1 MAEPQQNSSIT
12 AAFPA
17 PPPFYKHFT
26 ETNFTRFAEL
36 QADSN
41 TDLDDTKDNG
51 KPSGSL
57 LDLPPELRYLQ
68 PPPPPSNGRYR
79 SFGEDRSLAAPLIPL
94 PDETSALYTS
104 PPTPAS
110 LVQLTRSILLNFLE
124 LVHILATNPSA
135 TEYGPKWDDLRD
147 LFRNA
152 HQAVNEYRPH
162 QAREALIL
170 MMEAQVERG
179 RREREGIAELR
190 TRVDEMLGGL
200 GEGLDE
206 SEQEENGVNG
216 TGSGRGI
223 GRGEDEEWEREMEDE
238 KRMWEVLRED
248 LGS

>member
-1 MAEPQQNSSIT
+1 MAEPQTSSSIT

-26 ETNFTRFAEL
+26 ETNLARFAEL

-41 TDLDDTKDNG
+41 TDLEDNRNNRS
-51 KPSGSL
+51 PLNSL
-57 LDLPPELRYLQ
+57 LDLPSELRYLQ
-68 PPPPPSNGRYR
+68 PPPPPPNGRYR
-79 SFGEDRSLAAPLIPL
+79 SFGEDRSLAAPIIPL
-94 PDETSALYTS
+94 PDETSTLYTS

-110 LVQLTRSILLNFLE
+110 LIQLTRSILLNFLE
-124 LVHILATNPSA
+124 LVHILATNPSS

-179 RREREGIAELR
+179 RREKEGIEELR
-190 TRVDEMLGGL
+190 TRIDKILEGL
-200 GEGLDE
+200 GKGLAEREVKESRVNETELRQDSRGGDDE
-206 SEQEENGVNG
+206 EWDREL
-216 TGSGRGI
+216 
-223 GRGEDEEWEREMEDE
+223 EDEE
-238 KRMWEVLRED
+238 RMWEVLKED
-248 LGS
+248 LDS

>member
-1 MAEPQQNSSIT
+1 MAEQQQTTSIT

-26 ETNFTRFAEL
+26 EAHLARFAEL
-36 QADSN
+36 QADP
-41 TDLDDTKDNG
+41 TTELEDTKN
-51 KPSGSL
+51 KQPSSGSL

-68 PPPPPSNGRYR
+68 PPPPPANGKYR
-79 SFGEDRSLAAPLIPL
+79 SFGEDHSLAAPLTPL

-110 LVQLTRSILLNFLE
+110 LIQLTRSILLNFLE

-179 RREREGIAELR
+179 RREKEGIGELK
-190 TRVDEMLGGL
+190 TRVDALLAGL

-206 SEQEENGVNG
+206 REDEEIEVNG
-216 TGSGRGI
+216 TGLSNGR
-223 GRGEDEEWEREMEDE
+223 GRGEDEEWEREQEDE

>member
-1 MAEPQQNSSIT
+1 MAEQQQNSSIT

-26 ETNFTRFAEL
+26 EANLTRFAEL
-36 QADSN
+36 QADSI
-41 TDLDDTKDNG
+41 TDPEDTQGNQQ
-51 KPSGSL
+51 SSSSL
-57 LDLPPELRYLQ
+57 LDLPPELRCLQ
-68 PPPPPSNGRYR
+68 PPPPPSNGKYR
-79 SFGEDRSLAAPLIPL
+79 SFGEDRSLAAPLTPL
-94 PDETSALYTS
+94 PAETSALYTS
-104 PPTPAS
+104 PPTPTS
-110 LVQLTRSILLNFLE
+110 LIQLTRSILLNFLE

-179 RREREGIAELR
+179 RREKEGIGELR
-190 TRVDEMLGGL
+190 TKVDELLAGL

-206 SEQEENGVNG
+206 REGEENGVNG
-216 TGSGRGI
+216 SGLSLGRV
-223 GRGEDEEWEREMEDE
+223 RGEDEEWERKMEDE
-238 KRMWEVLRED
+238 KRMWEILRED
-248 LGS
+248 FGS

>member
-1 MAEPQQNSSIT
+1 MAEQQQSSSIT

-26 ETNFTRFAEL
+26 ETNLARFAEL
-36 QADSN
+36 KADLN
-41 TDLDDTKDNG
+41 IDLEDTKDSQ
-51 KPSGSL
+51 KPSSSFP
-57 LDLPPELRYLQ
+57 DLPPELRYLQ
-68 PPPPPSNGRYR
+68 PPPPPPNGQYR

-94 PDETSALYTS
+94 PEETIVLYTS
-104 PPTPAS
+104 PPNPAS

-179 RREREGIAELR
+179 KREKEGIGELR
-190 TRVDEMLGGL
+190 TRVDEMLAGL
-200 GEGLDE
+200 GEGLVE
-206 SEQEENGVNG
+206 KEAEENEVNVIG
-216 TGSGRGI
+216 LGQGRR
-223 GRGEDEEWEREMEDE
+223 RGEDEEWESEMEDE

-248 LGS
+248 LGL